1 MTFFTQDDS
10 YAPVADAFDGTLLTE
25 RYQSSD
31 AVVTAQPRASR
42 ARAAGS
48 DDSSSER
55 DDSDD
60 EGARGVAVLDDYATT
75 GWAPVLDPQR
85 SLTPVADALL
95 PDMADRYQSPSPR
108 LDISLTNSN
117 ASGAP
122 GPSTGLVALDVE
134 PPPGECAAAA
144 DATTASSSSA
154 GARGDWRRLSADSGY
169 WTIDLVRA
177 FGVLCTTLLTY
188 NQRLTYMAN
197 PVAGFFGGDWCA
209 TLFLFGC
216 GSRCACDFYFFQ
228 RRVAAQQLPHPGDTL
243 RTAHLRQAVQSC
255 MFSVMTIVCTL
266 LYVVIVFGPRRVCA
280 SDILI
285 TLGLSCIITYP
296 FNYAP
301 TWVSVL
307 VGSAIVFVSP
317 LLFAVTGGAE
327 HWAGGYL
334 ATDWS
339 AKGVFGGLA
348 FFDLFPLFPYTGY
361 VFLGSALM
369 RCTMCSARDTAERR
383 AGATLLG
390 LVLMVLGVEVR
401 NSATVHPDYA
411 SDWHQYF
418 YAQFNN
424 VPVTLSFALF
434 TIGVCTVLTMGIS
447 FFLDPVPVPSAAPST
462 AAPAKPPSARSI
474 FFHDMLS
481 RGSYYVTSIYFFES
495 GVLYCT
501 MRVVGSARYGDAN
514 HFILP
519 PAQDLLL
526 PRKYEVGANFLSIL
540 IALCAAAAAYTLVYV
555 WDRFGKQ
562 GVLTVEHISARVALS
577 IVPRLVFSR
586 RRTSRTHQN

>member
-25 RYQSSD
+25 RYQASD

-42 ARAAGS
+42 VRAAG
-48 DDSSSER
+48 
-55 DDSDD
+55 DDSDSSDD
-60 EGARGVAVLDDYATT
+60 ERAVVADDYAST

-108 LDISLTNSN
+108 LDISLTSAN
-117 ASGAP
+117 ASRAP
-122 GPSTGLVALDVE
+122 AAPAGLVALDVE
-134 PPPGECAAAA
+134 PPPGEVETSAMG
-144 DATTASSSSA
+144 ATSATSA
-154 GARGDWRRLSADSGY
+154 GHAGAAHARGEWRRLQADSGF

-228 RRVAAQQLPHPGDTL
+228 RRVAAGALPHPGDTR

-255 MFSVMTIVCTL
+255 TFSLMTIVCTL
-266 LYVVIVFGPRRVCA
+266 LYVVVVFGPRRVCA
-280 SDILI
+280 SDILV
-285 TLGLSCIITYP
+285 TLGLSCLITYP

-301 TWVSVL
+301 AWVSVL
-307 VGSAIVFVSP
+307 AGCAIVAVSP
-317 LLFAVTGGAE
+317 LLFAVTGGAA
-327 HWAGGYL
+327 HWAGGFL

-339 AKGVFGGLA
+339 ARGLFGGLA

-369 RCTMCSARDTAERR
+369 RYTMCSAHDTAQRR
-383 AGATLLG
+383 AGATLVG
-390 LVLMVLGVEVR
+390 LVLMVLGVEFR
-401 NSATVHPDYA
+401 NSAAVHPDYA
-411 SDWHQYF
+411 SDWHQHI
-418 YAQFNN
+418 YAPFNN

-434 TIGVCTVLTMGIS
+434 TVGVCIVLTMGIS
-447 FFLDPVPVPSAAPST
+447 FFLDPVPSSSET
-462 AAPAKPPSARSI
+462 AAEETTRPASKRSI

-481 RGSYYVTSIYFFES
+481 RASYYVTSIYFFES
-495 GVLYCT
+495 GVLFCT
-501 MRVVGSARYGDAN
+501 FRVVGAARHGNSNYY
-514 HFILP
+514 ILP

-526 PRKYEVGANFLSIL
+526 PRKYEVGANFLSIF
-540 IALCAAAAAYTLVYV
+540 IALCAATAAYTLVYV

-562 GVLTVEHISARVALS
+562 GLLTVENTSARVALS

-586 RRTSRTHQN
+586 RRASHNHHN

>member
-31 AVVTAQPRASR
+31 AVMTAQPRASR
-42 ARAAGS
+42 ARAADS
-48 DDSSSER
+48 DGSSSDA
-55 DDSDD
+55 DDTD
-60 EGARGVAVLDDYATT
+60 EGVLDDFATT

-108 LDISLTNSN
+108 LDISLTSSN
-117 ASGAP
+117 ASRAP
-122 GPSTGLVALDVE
+122 GAGTGLVVLDVE
-134 PPPGECAAAA
+134 PPPSESSAAAAAAAAAA
-144 DATTASSSSA
+144 DVDATGAGTGA
-154 GARGDWRRLSADSGY
+154 GARSDWRRLSADSGY

-228 RRVAAQQLPHPGDTL
+228 RRVAAQQLHAGDTL

-255 MFSVMTIVCTL
+255 TFSLMTIVCTL

-280 SDILI
+280 SDILV
-285 TLGLSCIITYP
+285 TLGISCIVTYP

-301 TWVSVL
+301 TWVSVVL
-307 VGSAIVFVSP
+307 GAVIVFVSP
-317 LLFAVTGGAE
+317 VLFAVTGGAE

-339 AKGVFGGLA
+339 AKGVLGGLA

-369 RCTMCSARDTAERR
+369 RYTMCSARDTAARR
-383 AGATLLG
+383 AGATLVG

-401 NSATVHPDYA
+401 NSAAVHPDYA

-418 YAQFNN
+418 YAAFNN

-434 TIGVCTVLTMGIS
+434 TIGVCIVLTMGIS
-447 FFLDPVPVPSAAPST
+447 FFLDPVPTP
-462 AAPAKPPSARSI
+462 APAEAPKPPSGRSI

-481 RGSYYVTSIYFFES
+481 RASYYVTSIYFFES
-495 GVLYCT
+495 GVLFCT
-501 MRVVGSARYGDAN
+501 MRAVGSARHGDAN

-526 PRKYEVGANFLSIL
+526 PRKYEVGANFLSIF
-540 IALCAAAAAYTLVYV
+540 IALCAATAAYTLVYV

-562 GVLTVEHISARVALS
+562 GFLTVEHTSARVALS

-586 RRTSRTHQN
+586 RRSSRNHQN